1 MSEVAYHRQIHG
13 GPVIVVKNGFLDER
27 CGPEE
32 EEINP
37 RVQRSKSAPQ
47 RLSDAS
53 EVAEILTDADSN
65 CSYRDRGLSGDAST
79 SLAGSEFPRSPFVGY
94 EASGPSSLLQSALRQ
109 YPKRNSE
116 ESVDGLPDFKLED
129 AAAAGPTVHFDL
141 IGLDEPEGTVSR
153 NWSTEEA
160 DQKVSP
166 FNQTPQ
172 VKPAAAPAPVS
183 PVLQPLNAQ
192 LLQQL
197 LAAQAQAQVMQ
208 VSAQHF
214 WQLQMQ
220 PSMHSR
226 PSSVQPSL
234 HSSPQISPQL
244 APQLGAHVPQ
254 LLLSPLMSPQGPE
267 PSLLSPESSR
277 PQSPQPSNPCPVG
290 LQAPQPHTIRHS
302 LNMETGMHQVFWHVD
317 ASKLKGQERQT
328 VSPSFELPFEGQV
341 SFRLV
346 LVPKPNPD
354 GKGGASFKKANGVGS
369 VHLKCE
375 AAKGLVNFFV
385 SISNGRPDF
394 HREPRGP
401 VKHNFAE
408 LSTCGLRKGEDMWDF
423 TKAVDKETQTFAVC
437 LEISSLA

>member
-1 MSEVAYHRQIHG
+1 MSEVTYHRQIHG

-32 EEINP
+32 EIHT
-37 RVQRSKSAPQ
+37 RVQRSKSAPNQ
-47 RLSDAS
+47 RLESAGNDA
-53 EVAEILTDADSN
+53 AEIQTDADSN
-65 CSYRDRGLSGDAST
+65 YSYRDRGLSGDAST
-79 SLAGSEFPRSPFVGY
+79 SLAASEVPRSPFVGC
-94 EASGPSSLLQSALRQ
+94 EASGPSSLLQSALRHT
-109 YPKRNSE
+109 PKRTAE
-116 ESVDGLPDFKLED
+116 EPVDGLSDFKLED
-129 AAAAGPTVHFDL
+129 PAGLVHFDL
-141 IGLDEPEGTVSR
+141 IGLDEPEGNVKGRS
-153 NWSTEEA
+153 WSEES
-160 DQKVSP
+160 DHKVSASRTRGP
-166 FNQTPQ
+166 
-172 VKPAAAPAPVS
+172 PAPPAGQPAS

-197 LAAQAQAQVMQ
+197 LAAQAQAQVMG
-208 VSAQHF
+208 VAAQHF

-226 PSSVQPSL
+226 PSSVQPSM

-244 APQLGAHVPQ
+244 APQLGTHVPQ

-277 PQSPQPSNPCPVG
+277 PQSPQPNNPCPVG
-290 LQAPQPHTIRHS
+290 LQVPQPHTIRRHS
-302 LNMETGMHQVFWHVD
+302 LNMDNGMHQVFWHVD
-317 ASKLKGQERQT
+317 ALKLKGQERQT

-394 HREPRGP
+394 NREPRGP

-408 LSTCGLRKGEDMWDF
+408 LSTCGLRKGEEMWDF

-437 LEISSLA
+437 LEISSLVT

>member
-1 MSEVAYHRQIHG
+1 M
-13 GPVIVVKNGFLDER
+13 IVVKNGFLDER

-32 EEINP
+32 EINP
-37 RVQRSKSAPQ
+37 RVQRSKSAPNQ
-47 RLSDAS
+47 RREESAGNDA
-53 EVAEILTDADSN
+53 AEIQTDADSN
-65 CSYRDRGLSGDAST
+65 YSYRDRGLSGDAST
-79 SLAGSEFPRSPFVGY
+79 SLAASEVPRSPFVGY
-94 EASGPSSLLQSALRQ
+94 EASGPSSLLQSALRHT
-109 YPKRNSE
+109 PKRTAE
-116 ESVDGLPDFKLED
+116 EPVDGLSDFKLED
-129 AAAAGPTVHFDL
+129 PAGLVHFDL
-141 IGLDEPEGTVSR
+141 IGLDEPEGNVKGRSWSEESDHRFSASR
-153 NWSTEEA
+153 
-160 DQKVSP
+160 
-166 FNQTPQ
+166 TPGPAP
-172 VKPAAAPAPVS
+172 PAAGQPAS

-197 LAAQAQAQVMQ
+197 LAAQAQAQVMG
-208 VSAQHF
+208 VAAQHF

-226 PSSVQPSL
+226 PSSVQPSM

-244 APQLGAHVPQ
+244 APQLGTHVPQ

-277 PQSPQPSNPCPVG
+277 PQSPQLNNPCPVG
-290 LQAPQPHTIRHS
+290 LQVPQPHTIRHS
-302 LNMETGMHQVFWHVD
+302 LNMDNGIHQVFWHVD

-346 LVPKPNPD
+346 CVPKPNPD

-394 HREPRGP
+394 NREPRGP

-408 LSTCGLRKGEDMWDF
+408 LSTCGLRKGEEMWDF

-437 LEISSLA
+437 LEISSLVT

>member
-1 MSEVAYHRQIHG
+1 MSEVTYHRQIDG

-32 EEINP
+32 SHAVG
-37 RVQRSKSAPQ
+37 VQRSKSAPTPFTAEMQ
-47 RLSDAS
+47 TEDAES
-53 EVAEILTDADSN
+53 S
-65 CSYRDRGLSGDAST
+65 CRDRGLSGDAST
-79 SLAGSEFPRSPFVGY
+79 SFAGSEQRSPYIGFSP
-94 EASGPSSLLQSALRQ
+94 SGPSCLLQSAVRQ
-109 YPKRNSE
+109 VPQRTAE
-116 ESVDGLPDFKLED
+116 ERVDGLADFKLDD
-129 AAAAGPTVHFDL
+129 AAVHFDL
-141 IGLDEPEGTVSR
+141 IGLDEPEGDANGRRYV
-153 NWSTEEA
+153 EDCE
-160 DQKVSP
+160 QHVSP
-166 FNQTPQ
+166 LPPRPTP
-172 VKPAAAPAPVS
+172 AS

-192 LLQQL
+192 LLQL
-197 LAAQAQAQVMQ
+197 LTAQAQAAQVMNA
-208 VSAQHF
+208 VSAQQF

-220 PSMHSR
+220 PSMQSR
-226 PSSVQPSL
+226 PSSVQPSM

-244 APQLGAHVPQ
+244 APQLGHHVPQ
-254 LLLSPLMSPQGPE
+254 LLLSPLMPPGPE
-267 PSLLSPESSR
+267 PSLPPSPDSSR
-277 PQSPQPSNPCPVG
+277 PQSPQPVNPCPVG
-290 LQAPQPHTIRHS
+290 RQAPQPHTIRHS

-317 ASKLKGQERQT
+317 GSKLKGQERQT

-394 HREPRGP
+394 KREPRGP

-408 LSTCGLRKGEDMWDF
+408 LSTCGLRKGDEMWDF

-437 LEISSLA
+437 LEIASLGT